1 MRNWQLNFETA
12 KLFISLYLKRN
23 HQITKAENGEENKR
37 VPPIFVW
44 LPFLQIINRHTV
56 SNNIVTITIVGV
68 VLIVARLSFGTR
80 DGHFK
85 RRMLFTPTAR
95 EKRESNTSFLVIWI
109 RRCNCVIIFTK
120 LLEDSCWVSSPN
132 LSPAG
137 SCNHIIGVHGVR
149 FRDRVKWKTQYMKSN
164 CGLHQPSATSRFCFK
179 RRIKLQNTWMKIVYP
194 V

>member
-23 HQITKAENGEENKR
+23 HQITNAENGEENKR

-95 EKRESNTSFLVIWI
+95 EKRESNTSFLVI
-109 RRCNCVIIFTK
+109 
-120 LLEDSCWVSSPN
+120 
-132 LSPAG
+132 
-137 SCNHIIGVHGVR
+137 
-149 FRDRVKWKTQYMKSN
+149 
-164 CGLHQPSATSRFCFK
+164 
-179 RRIKLQNTWMKIVYP
+179 
-194 V
+194 